1 MDKTNELVIGK
12 TYRLKGNSGQQ
23 VIPLAKLKWDR
34 YLFLVPTNQ
43 NTPFV
48 TWSVGKVEDPYIDC
62 CSGSYYK
69 DLTKA
74 TLELPLPKPEI
85 YGISVMMNLRQR
97 QGLDAKDDSKDNFIM
112 KNFSPREAFEEALE
126 WEGIIGYLYTILEFI
141 DDVTGLNLQDRL

>member
-1 MDKTNELVIGK
+1 MENNELVIGK
-12 TYRLKGNSGQQ
+12 TYRLKGNSSQQ

-43 NTPFV
+43 TTPFV
-48 TWSVGKVEDPYIDC
+48 VWSVGRVEGLYIDC

-69 DLTKA
+69 DLTEA
-74 TLELPLPKPEI
+74 TIELPLPKPET

-97 QGLDAKDDSKDNFIM
+97 QGLEPKDDSKDEWLM
-112 KNFSPREAFEEALE
+112 KNFSPKEALEEALE
-126 WEGIIGYLYTILEFI
+126 WEGIIGYLYSILEFI